1 MIRLQN
7 HLGTVEISENY
18 FANLVG
24 RAASSCFGVAGMVR
38 SGARQGI
45 RSLITRRS
53 HEDDGVRVRSED
65 GKLVVDLHIEVTQG
79 INISAIV
86 KSIVNNVRYVVEEAT
101 GLEVKKVNVFI
112 DSIRTE

>member
-1 MIRLQN
+1 MVRLQN
-7 HLGTVEISENY
+7 HLGTVEISETY
-18 FANLVG
+18 FTHLVG
-24 RAASSCFGVAGMVR
+24 RAASACFGVAGMVR

-45 RSLITRRS
+45 RSFITRRG
-53 HEDDGVRVRSED
+53 HDDDGVRVHSED

-86 KSIVNNVRYVVEEAT
+86 KSIVNNVRYTVEEAT
-101 GLEVKKVNVFI
+101 GLEVKTVNVFI